1 MGALS
6 RMIAG
11 HKGKGGTRGRKIMEF
26 CLLVCNME
34 DRLVGRGEGFCRGGW
49 GLKVGVRGPGAVQV
63 RLGHICTKRLGH
75 IMITKLAEKIICNF
89 NTRAGSCWVIGLSR
103 CQKWLHLS

>member
-1 MGALS
+1 MGTLS

-34 DRLVGRGEGFCRGGW
+34 DRLVGRGERVLSLWLGIKGGD
-49 GLKVGVRGPGAVQV
+49 LGAGGCSGEY
-63 RLGHICTKRLGH
+63 LG
-75 IMITKLAEKIICNF
+75 
-89 NTRAGSCWVIGLSR
+89 
-103 CQKWLHLS
+103 